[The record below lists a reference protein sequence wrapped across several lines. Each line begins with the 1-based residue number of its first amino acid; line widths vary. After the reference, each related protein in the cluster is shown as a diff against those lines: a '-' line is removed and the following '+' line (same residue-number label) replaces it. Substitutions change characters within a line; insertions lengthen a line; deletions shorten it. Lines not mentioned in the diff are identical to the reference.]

1 MLSRS
6 FATSVVFA
14 LCLSVS
20 VRTPAFACACCSSEG
35 QRLVETEKID
45 SYAAAQLAEMKFA
58 ATAHLYTGEADV
70 ESIKGVAARSPDFV
84 LAVAK
89 GDTSWRFDFKQD
101 GAEGTLTLAMP
112 HRVTRFEVDPRAT
125 DGGDAGTGPTLYK
138 EWRLAVTPRG
148 TGVFAGATGGGQQA
162 TLILHGSGNS
172 CTDASQFRAWTLVL
186 HGPKDTVSFYGDLVV
201 P

>member
-1 MLSRS
+1 MLWRLT
-6 FATSVVFA
+6 ATAVVFA

-20 VRTPAFACACCSSEG
+20 AGTPALACACCSNEG
-35 QRLVETEKID
+35 QRYVETDKID
-45 SYAAAQLAEMKFA
+45 TYAAAQLAEMKFA

-70 ESIKGVAARSPDFV
+70 ESIKSVAAKSSDFT

-89 GDTSWRFDFKQD
+89 SDSSWRFDLKQE
-101 GAEGTLTLAMP
+101 GAEGTLAFALP
-112 HRVTRFEVDPRAT
+112 DRVTRFEVDPRAT
-125 DGGDAGTGPTLYK
+125 EGRGSGTGPTLYK
-138 EWRLAVTPRG
+138 EWRLTVTPRG
-148 TGVFAGATGGGQQA
+148 TGIFAGATGGGQKA

-186 HGPKDTVSFYGDLVV
+186 HGPKDTVSLYGDLVA